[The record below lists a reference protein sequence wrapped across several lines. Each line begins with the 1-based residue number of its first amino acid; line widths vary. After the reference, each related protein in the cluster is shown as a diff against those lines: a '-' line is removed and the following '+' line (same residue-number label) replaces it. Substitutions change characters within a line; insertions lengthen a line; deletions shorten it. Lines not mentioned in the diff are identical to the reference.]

1 MCTKKL
7 KYLSL
12 FTPNVTLQPKPTQ
25 PNSIQTLNNTQKMA
39 AFTPHSPTAFT
50 PHSPTDF
57 TPHSPTDAP
66 RSPPFMPHSPDY
78 LPPRNAER
86 DTDGTQP
93 SGFTIAPVP
102 EKAKRRSADAQARKQ
117 QQQTT
122 QGKPRDERPIVYS
135 IVIPRVFKNIGEKRI
150 RAIVYKLR
158 FGFLQRVDIVPKRG
172 KEFNVVFLH
181 FSQWN
186 TDASSTAVRN
196 KLDTGDQVK
205 IVYEEPWYWLIKKS
219 EATRPEDRPKREQRP
234 APFIDFSHTP
244 AQPKR
249 PAQPTTESKPTT
261 PPSQRSVTFQDS
273 TCRGGAAYGNN
284 SYTIR
289 VKLDAINRD
298 VEATEALFVK
308 GRSAAAQSRGT
319 FNIRTQTGE
328 TFHSLGHY
336 LNHHTPLL
344 KPEFTPTDTWSDVE
358 VLIDNE
364 WIPGNRYHMLSQPST
379 N

>member
-12 FTPNVTLQPKPTQ
+12 FTPKVTLQPKPTQ

-39 AFTPHSPTAFT
+39 AYT
-50 PHSPTDF
+50 PHSPTDY
-57 TPHSPTDAP
+57 TPHSPTDG
-66 RSPPFMPHSPDY
+66 PPFMPHSPDY

-93 SGFTIAPVP
+93 SGGLTIAPVP

-117 QQQTT
+117 QQTT
-122 QGKPRDERPIVYS
+122 QGKPRDERPIAYS

-186 TDASSTAVRN
+186 TDPSSTAVRN
-196 KLDTGDQVK
+196 KLDAGDQVK

-244 AQPKR
+244 APPKR
-249 PAQPTTESKPTT
+249 PSQPTTDSKPTTESEPTATATT
-261 PPSQRSVTFQDS
+261 PPPERSVTFQES

-308 GRSAAAQSRGT
+308 GRSAAARSRGT

>member
-1 MCTKKL
+1 
-7 KYLSL
+7 
-12 FTPNVTLQPKPTQ
+12 
-25 PNSIQTLNNTQKMA
+25 
-39 AFTPHSPTAFT
+39 
-50 PHSPTDF
+50 
-57 TPHSPTDAP
+57 
-66 RSPPFMPHSPDY
+66 
-78 LPPRNAER
+78 
-86 DTDGTQP
+86 
-93 SGFTIAPVP
+93 
-102 EKAKRRSADAQARKQ
+102 
-117 QQQTT
+117 
-122 QGKPRDERPIVYS
+122 
-135 IVIPRVFKNIGEKRI
+135 
-150 RAIVYKLR
+150 
-158 FGFLQRVDIVPKRG
+158 
-172 KEFNVVFLH
+172 
-181 FSQWN
+181 
-186 TDASSTAVRN
+186 
-196 KLDTGDQVK
+196 
-205 IVYEEPWYWLIKKS
+205 
-219 EATRPEDRPKREQRP
+219 TRPEDRPKREQRP

-244 AQPKR
+244 APPKR
-249 PAQPTTESKPTT
+249 PSQPTTESEPTATT
-261 PPSQRSVTFQDS
+261 PPPERSVTFQES

-308 GRSAAAQSRGT
+308 GRSAAARSRGT

>member
-1 MCTKKL
+1 
-7 KYLSL
+7 
-12 FTPNVTLQPKPTQ
+12 
-25 PNSIQTLNNTQKMA
+25 MA
-39 AFTPHSPTAFT
+39 AYSPSYNPQPPADGPRTPDYMPQSPVYT
-50 PHSPTDF
+50 
-57 TPHSPTDAP
+57 
-66 RSPPFMPHSPDY
+66 PHSPDY
-78 LPPRNAER
+78 MPHSPPADGPYGAPRNAMEAGAMSLWP
-86 DTDGTQP
+86 TMFDGSDPNRHREEPPIQL
-93 SGFTIAPVP
+93 APVP
-102 EKAKRRSADAQARKQ
+102 EKAKRRSGDAKARKQ
-117 QQQTT
+117 QETGA
-122 QGKPRDERPIVYS
+122 GKPRDDRPIAYS

-150 RAIVYKLR
+150 RAIIYKLN

-186 TDASSTAVRN
+186 TTPTANAIRSR
-196 KLDTGDQVK
+196 LDNGDQVK
-205 IVYEEPWYWLIKKS
+205 VVYEHPWYWLIKKS

-244 AQPKR
+244 APPKR
-249 PAQPTTESKPTT
+249 PSQPTTESEPTATATT
-261 PPSQRSVTFQDS
+261 PPPERSVTFQES

-308 GRSAAAQSRGT
+308 DRSAAAQSRGT

-336 LNHHTPLL
+336 LNHYTPLL

-364 WIPGNRYHMLSQPST
+364 WVTGNRYHMLSQPST